1 MRKID
6 LIAVALLGVGSFAV
20 AQQKPGAV
28 PDTAVYAD
36 SAAPVE
42 ARITDLLSRM
52 TLEEKVDAF
61 STDPTVPRLGVVGT
75 SHVEGLHG
83 LALGGPGHWE
93 GHVGPHSVIT
103 VIPTTTF
110 PQSRGLGQTWDPALL
125 EKAAAQEAYETRYA
139 FGKYHR
145 GGLVVRAPNADLSRD
160 PRWGRSEES
169 YGEDPYLVGTLAT
182 AYTRGLQ
189 GDGTYW
195 TTASLLKHFLANSNE
210 NLRTSSSSDFDERL
224 FQEYYSVP
232 FRMAIEE
239 GHANAFMTAYNSWNG
254 TPMIENPVLRDVV
267 MKVWGEDG
275 IICTDGGALTALVKD
290 HKAYKTMPEAVAAT
304 VHAGINQYLDDYK
317 PAMEEALKQ
326 GLINE
331 GDLDRNL
338 RGVFRVMIRLGM
350 LDPTEMVPQSR
361 IGVED
366 GAGKMLAKDPWWTP
380 EAKVLA
386 RKVTDESI
394 VLLKNESCA
403 DCESKSSGRFP
414 AGMTERKASATAATT
429 TKAAAILPLD
439 AGKLKTLA
447 VIGPYANEVLLD
459 WYSGTPPFAVTPL
472 EGIRARAGAGM
483 TVTYDKGDD
492 LAAVTALAK
501 RVDAVVVVI
510 GNNPTCG
517 AGWNVC
523 PTPSDGKEAIDRKSM
538 VLAQEETAKA
548 ALAGNP
554 KTVVVLQASFP
565 FTTIWT
571 QEHVP
576 AILEMTHN
584 SEEQGDGL
592 ADVLFGDYDPAGRL
606 TQTWVRDEADLPPMM
621 DYNIRDGRTYMYA
634 KQKPLYAFGYGLSY
648 TSFAYSKL
656 RVSST
661 TLKDG
666 ATAMVS
672 VEIKNT
678 GSREG
683 DEVVQMYVSHEGS
696 SVARPA
702 EELKGFARVSLRAG
716 EVKTVTL
723 PLSAK
728 SLAYWDDAKKA
739 FVVEKDRV
747 VVKVGGRSDDLPVR
761 AMVQVM

>member
-1 MRKID
+1 MGAVSMRKIGFV
-6 LIAVALLGVGSFAV
+6 VALLSVGSFAV
-20 AQQKPGAV
+20 AQQKTGAI
-28 PDTAVYAD
+28 PEKAVYAD
-36 SAAPVE
+36 SSAPVE

-103 VIPTTTF
+103 VIPTTIF
-110 PQSRGLGQTWDPALL
+110 PQSRGLGQTWDPLL
-125 EKAAAQEAYETRYA
+125 LQEAAAQEAYETRYA

-169 YGEDPYLVGTLAT
+169 YGEDPFLVGTLAT
-182 AYTRGLQ
+182 AYTQGLQ
-189 GDGTYW
+189 GDGKYW

-210 NLRTSSSSDFDERL
+210 NLRTSSSSNFDERL
-224 FQEYYSVP
+224 FHEYYSVP
-232 FRMAIEE
+232 FRMAIED

-254 TPMIENPVLRDVV
+254 TPMIENPVLRNVV

-290 HKAYKTMPEAVAAT
+290 HKAYKTMSEAVAAT

-317 PAMEEALKQ
+317 PAMEEALKE

-338 RGVFRVMIRLGM
+338 RGVFRVMIKLGM
-350 LDPTEMVPQSR
+350 LDPTELVPQAR
-361 IGVED
+361 IGLDD

-380 EAKVLA
+380 EAKGLA

-394 VLLKNESCA
+394 VLLKDGA
-403 DCESKSSGRFP
+403 VGGGGKL
-414 AGMTERKASATAATT
+414 
-429 TKAAAILPLD
+429 LPLD

-447 VIGPYANEVLLD
+447 VVGPYANEVLLD
-459 WYSGTPPFAVTPL
+459 WYSGTPPFAVTPV
-472 EGIRARAGAGM
+472 EGIRARVGSGVA
-483 TVTYDKGDD
+483 VTYDKGDD

-538 VLAQEETAKA
+538 VLEQEAIAKA
-548 ALAGNP
+548 ALAGNA

-565 FTTIWT
+565 YTTTWT

-576 AILEMTHN
+576 AILEMTN
-584 SEEQGDGL
+584 GSEEQGDGL

-648 TSFAYSKL
+648 ASFAYSHLK
-656 RVSST
+656 VSSA
-661 TLKDG
+661 TLGEG
-666 ATAMVS
+666 ATSTVS
-672 VEIKNT
+672 VDVKNT
-678 GSREG
+678 GARAG

-696 SVARPA
+696 KVARPA
-702 EELKGFARVSLRAG
+702 EELVGFARVSLRAG
-716 EVKTVTL
+716 ETKTVTL
-723 PLSAK
+723 PLAAK
-728 SLAYWDDAKKA
+728 ALEYWDEGAKK
-739 FVVEKDRV
+739 FMLEKDHV
-747 VVKVGGRSDDLPVR
+747 MVKVGGSSDDLPL
-761 AMVQVM
+761 MVSVSVM

>member
-1 MRKID
+1 MRKIG
-6 LIAVALLGVGSFAV
+6 LVVVLLSVGCLAV
-20 AQQKPGAV
+20 AQQNPGAV
-28 PDTAVYAD
+28 PETAVYAD
-36 SAAPVE
+36 SSAPVD
-42 ARITDLLSRM
+42 ARITDLLRRM

-75 SHVEGLHG
+75 GHVEGLHG

-93 GHVGPHSVIT
+93 GHAGGHSVIT

-110 PQSRGLGQTWDPALL
+110 PQSRGLGQTWDPVLL
-125 EKAAAQEAYETRYA
+125 KEAAAQEAFETRYA
-139 FGKYHR
+139 FVKYHR

-169 YGEDPYLVGTLAT
+169 YGEDPFLVGTLAT

-189 GDGTYW
+189 GDGKYW

-232 FRMAIEE
+232 FRMAIED

-290 HKAYKTMPEAVAAT
+290 HKAYKTLPEAVAAT

-331 GDLDRNL
+331 ADLDRNL
-338 RGVFRVMIRLGM
+338 RGVFRVMIKLGM
-350 LDPTEMVPQSR
+350 LDPKAMVPQAR
-361 IGVED
+361 IGFDD

-380 EAKVLA
+380 EAKALA

-394 VLLKNESCA
+394 VLLKNQA
-403 DCESKSSGRFP
+403 DGGK
-414 AGMTERKASATAATT
+414 TL
-429 TKAAAILPLD
+429 LPLD
-439 AGKLKTLA
+439 AKALKTIA
-447 VIGPYANEVLLD
+447 VVGPYANEVLLD

-472 EGIRARAGAGM
+472 EGIRARVGAGV
-483 TVTYDKGDD
+483 TVTYAAGDD
-492 LAAVTALAK
+492 LGAVTALAK
-501 RVDAVVVVI
+501 SVDAVVVVI
-510 GNNPTCG
+510 GNHPTCG
-517 AGWNVC
+517 AGWEKC
-523 PTPSDGKEAIDRKSM
+523 PVASDGKEAVDRKSLA
-538 VLAQEETAKA
+538 LAQEEIAKA

-565 FTTIWT
+565 YTTNWT
-571 QEHVP
+571 QEHAP

-621 DYNIRDGRTYMYA
+621 DYNIRDGRTYLYA

-656 RVSST
+656 RVSSP

-672 VEIKNT
+672 VEVKNT
-678 GSREG
+678 GSRAG

-696 SVARPA
+696 SVARPV

-728 SLAYWDDAKKA
+728 ALAYWDEKTKA

-747 VVKVGGRSDDLPVR
+747 VVKVGGSSDELPVKV
-761 AMVQVM
+761 MVQVM

>member
-1 MRKID
+1 M
-6 LIAVALLGVGSFAV
+6 AGFSQQEHGSA
-20 AQQKPGAV
+20 AQTP
-28 PDTAVYAD
+28 VYAD
-36 SAAPVE
+36 SSAPVE

-52 TLEEKVDAF
+52 TLEEKVDSF

-75 SHVEGLHG
+75 GQVEGLHG
-83 LALGGPGHWE
+83 LALGGPAHWE

-103 VIPTTTF
+103 VIPTTIF

-125 EKAAAQEAYETRYA
+125 SEAAGQEAYETRYA
-139 FGKYHR
+139 FDKYRR

-169 YGEDPYLVGTLAT
+169 YGEDPFLVGTLAT

-189 GDGTYW
+189 GNGKYW

-210 NLRTSSSSDFDERL
+210 NLRTSSSSNFDERL

-232 FRMAIEE
+232 FRMAIED

-254 TPMIENPVLRDVV
+254 TPMIENPVLRNVV

-317 PAMEEALKQ
+317 PAMEEALKE
-326 GLINE
+326 GLLTE
-331 GDLDRNL
+331 ADLDRNL
-338 RGVFRVMIRLGM
+338 RGVFRVMIKLGM
-350 LDPTEMVPQSR
+350 LDPTEMVPQAR
-361 IGVED
+361 IGFDD
-366 GAGKMLAKDPWWTP
+366 GAGKALAPDPWWTP
-380 EAKVLA
+380 GAKALA

-394 VLLKNESCA
+394 VLLKNDAEGG
-403 DCESKSSGRFP
+403 K
-414 AGMTERKASATAATT
+414 TV
-429 TKAAAILPLD
+429 LPLD
-439 AGKLKTLA
+439 AKELKSIA
-447 VIGPYANEVLLD
+447 VVGPYANEVLLD
-459 WYSGTPPFAVTPL
+459 WYSGTPPFTVTPL
-472 EGIRARAGAGM
+472 EGIRARVGAGVK
-483 TVTYDKGDD
+483 VTYATGDD

-501 RVDAVVVVI
+501 SVDAVVVVI

-538 VLAQEETAKA
+538 VLEQEAIAKA

-565 FTTIWT
+565 YTTTWT
-571 QEHVP
+571 EAHVP
-576 AILEMTHN
+576 AILEMTN
-584 SEEQGDGL
+584 GSEEQGDGL

-648 TSFAYSKL
+648 TSFAYSHL
-656 RVSST
+656 RVST
-661 TLKDG
+661 PTLTAG
-666 ATAMVS
+666 GTATVS
-672 VEIKNT
+672 VDVKNT
-678 GSREG
+678 GARAG

-696 SVARPA
+696 KVSRPM
-702 EELKGFARVSLRAG
+702 EELEGFARVSLQAG
-716 EVKTVTL
+716 ETKTVTL
-723 PLSAK
+723 PLAAK
-728 SLAYWDDAKKA
+728 QLAYWDEAAKA

-747 VVKVGGRSDDLPVR
+747 VVKVGGSSDDLPLKTT
-761 AMVQVM
+761 VQVM

>member
-1 MRKID
+1 VRDRFVGGEILVIKIV
-6 LIAVALLGVGSFAV
+6 LVGALLSWSVAGWSQQEHGSA
-20 AQQKPGAV
+20 AP
-28 PDTAVYAD
+28 TAVYSD
-36 SAAPVE
+36 SSAPVE

-61 STDPTVPRLGVVGT
+61 STNPTVPRLGVVGT
-75 SHVEGLHG
+75 GHVEGLHG

-93 GHVGPHSVIT
+93 GRTGRDYET

-125 EKAAAQEAYETRYA
+125 SKAAGQEAYETRYA

-169 YGEDPYLVGTLAT
+169 YGEDPFLVGTLAT

-232 FRMAIEE
+232 FRMAIED

-254 TPMIENPVLRDVV
+254 TPMIENPVLRNVV

-304 VHAGINQYLDDYK
+304 VHAGINQYLDTYK

-326 GLINE
+326 GLITE
-331 GDLDRNL
+331 ADLDRNL
-338 RGVFRVMIRLGM
+338 RGVFRVMIKLGM
-350 LDPTEMVPQSR
+350 LDPTEKVPQAR
-361 IGVED
+361 IGLDD
-366 GAGKMLAKDPWWTP
+366 GRGKVLAPDPWWTP
-380 EAKVLA
+380 EAKELA

-394 VLLKNESCA
+394 VLLKNDA
-403 DCESKSSGRFP
+403 VGSGK
-414 AGMTERKASATAATT
+414 TL
-429 TKAAAILPLD
+429 LPLD
-439 AGKLKTLA
+439 AKELKSIA

-459 WYSGTPPFAVTPL
+459 WYSGTPPFTVTPL
-472 EGIRARAGAGM
+472 EGIRARVGKGVK
-483 TVTYDKGDD
+483 VTYAAGDD

-501 RVDAVVVVI
+501 SVDAVVVVI

-523 PTPSDGKEAIDRKSM
+523 PTASDGKEAIDRKSM
-538 VLAQEETAKA
+538 VLAQEVIAKTAMA
-548 ALAGNP
+548 ANP

-565 FTTIWT
+565 FTTTWT
-571 QEHVP
+571 EEHVP

-648 TSFAYSKL
+648 TSFAYSHL
-656 RVSST
+656 RVSAP
-661 TLKDG
+661 TLKAG
-666 ATAMVS
+666 ETATVS
-672 VEIKNT
+672 VEVKNT
-678 GSREG
+678 GARAG

-696 SVARPA
+696 SVARPVQ
-702 EELKGFARVSLRAG
+702 ELEGFARVSLKAG
-716 EVKTVTL
+716 ETKTVML
-723 PLSAK
+723 PLAAK
-728 SLAYWDDAKKA
+728 QLAYWDETTKA
-739 FVVEKDRV
+739 FVMEKDRV
-747 VVKVGGRSDDLPVR
+747 VVKVGGSSDDLPLK
-761 AMVQVM
+761 AEVQVM

>member
-1 MRKID
+1 MRKIG
-6 LIAVALLGVGSFAV
+6 LVVALVSVGSLAW
-20 AQQKPGAV
+20 AQQKPVAMAT
-28 PDTAVYAD
+28 TAVYAD
-36 SAAPVE
+36 SSAPVE

-61 STDPTVPRLGVVGT
+61 STDPTVPRLGAVGT
-75 SHVEGLHG
+75 GHVEGLHG

-93 GHVGPHSVIT
+93 GRRGET

-125 EKAAAQEAYETRYA
+125 TQAAAQEAYETRYA

-182 AYTRGLQ
+182 AYARGLQ
-189 GDGTYW
+189 GDGKYW

-210 NLRTSSSSDFDERL
+210 DLRTSSSSNFDERL
-224 FQEYYSVP
+224 FHEYYAVP
-232 FRMAIEE
+232 FRMAIED

-254 TPMIENPVLRDVV
+254 TPMIENPVLRNVV
-267 MKVWGEDG
+267 MKDWGEDG
-275 IICTDGGALTALVKD
+275 IICTDGGALKLLVTD

-317 PAMEEALKQ
+317 PAMEESLKE

-331 GDLDRNL
+331 KDLDRNL

-350 LDPTEMVPQSR
+350 LDPTEMVPQAR
-361 IGVED
+361 IGVDD
-366 GAGKMLAKDPWWTP
+366 GAGKTLAKDPWWTDGP
-380 EAKVLA
+380 KELA
-386 RKVTDESI
+386 RRLTDESI
-394 VLLKNESCA
+394 VLLKNDAVEGGG
-403 DCESKSSGRFP
+403 KL
-414 AGMTERKASATAATT
+414 
-429 TKAAAILPLD
+429 LPLD
-439 AGKLKTLA
+439 AGRLKSIA
-447 VIGPYANEVLLD
+447 VVGSYANEVLLD
-459 WYSGTPPFAVTPL
+459 WYSGTPPFTVTPL
-472 EGIRARAGAGM
+472 EGIRARVGAGVR
-483 TVTYDKGDD
+483 VTYAKGDD

-523 PTPSDGKEAIDRKSM
+523 PTASDGKEAIDRKSM
-538 VLAQEETAKA
+538 VLEQEAIAKA

-554 KTVVVLQASFP
+554 RTVEVLQASFP
-565 FTTIWT
+565 FTTTWS
-571 QEHVP
+571 EAHVP
-576 AILEMTHN
+576 AILTMTN
-584 SEEQGDGL
+584 GSEEQGDGL

-634 KQKPLYAFGYGLSY
+634 KQKPLYAFGFGLSY
-648 TSFAYSKL
+648 TSFAYSHL
-656 RVSST
+656 RVST
-661 TLKDG
+661 TTMTSG
-666 ATAMVS
+666 ETAAVS
-672 VEIKNT
+672 VEVKNT
-678 GSREG
+678 GARAG

-696 SVARPA
+696 KVARPV
-702 EELKGFARVSLRAG
+702 EELVGFERVSLKPG
-716 EVKTVTL
+716 EVKTVTM

-728 SLAYWDDAKKA
+728 ALEYWDEAAGK
-739 FVVEKDRV
+739 FVLEKDRV
-747 VVKVGGRSDDLPVR
+747 VVKVGGSSDDLPLQE
-761 AMVQVM
+761 AVQVM

>member
-1 MRKID
+1 VIKFGF
-6 LIAVALLGVGSFAV
+6 VALFLFAGVSAIS
-20 AQQKPGAV
+20 QQAP
-28 PDTAVYAD
+28 VYAD
-36 SAAPVE
+36 SSAPVE
-42 ARITDLLSRM
+42 ARITDLLSKM
-52 TLEEKVDAF
+52 TVEEKVDAF
-61 STDPTVPRLGVVGT
+61 STNPTVPRLGVVGT
-75 SHVEGLHG
+75 GHVEGLHG

-93 GHVGPHSVIT
+93 GRAET

-125 EKAAAQEAYETRYA
+125 TKAAAQEAYETRYA

-169 YGEDPYLVGTLAT
+169 YGEDPFLVGTLAT

-189 GDGTYW
+189 GDGKYW
-195 TTASLLKHFLANSNE
+195 MTASLLKHFLANSNE

-232 FRMAIEE
+232 FRMAIEH

-254 TPMIENPVLRDVV
+254 TPMVENPVLRNVV

-304 VHAGINQYLDDYK
+304 VHAGINQYLDNYK

-326 GLINE
+326 GLITE
-331 GDLDRNL
+331 ADLDRNL
-338 RGVFRVMIRLGM
+338 RGVFRVMIKLGM
-350 LDPTEMVPQSR
+350 LDPTELNPYAR
-361 IGVED
+361 IGFDD
-366 GAGKMLAKDPWWTP
+366 GAGKDLAPDPWWQAEP
-380 EAKVLA
+380 KALA

-394 VLLKNESCA
+394 VLLKNEA
-403 DCESKSSGRFP
+403 V
-414 AGMTERKASATAATT
+414 AGEAKL
-429 TKAAAILPLD
+429 LPLD
-439 AGKLKTLA
+439 AAGLKSLA
-447 VIGPYANEVLLD
+447 VIGPNADKVLID
-459 WYSGTPPFAVTPL
+459 WYSGTPPFTVTPL
-472 EGIRARAGAGM
+472 AGIRARVGASVKVEYA
-483 TVTYDKGDD
+483 TGDD
-492 LAAVTALAK
+492 LNAVSALAK
-501 RVDAVVVVI
+501 SVDAVIVVI

-538 VLAQEETAKA
+538 TLAQEEIAKT
-548 ALAGNP
+548 ALAANP
-554 KTVVVLQASFP
+554 RTVVVLQASFP
-565 FTTIWT
+565 FTTNWT

-576 AILEMTHN
+576 AIVEMTHN

-621 DYNIRDGRTYMYA
+621 DYNIRHGRTYMYA
-634 KQKPLYAFGYGLSY
+634 TKKPLYAFGFGLSY
-648 TSFAYSKL
+648 TSFAYSDLKVSKKKL
-656 RVSST
+656 
-661 TLKDG
+661 G
-666 ATAMVS
+666 ADDAATVS
-672 VEIKNT
+672 VEVKNR
-678 GSREG
+678 GAREG

-696 SVARPA
+696 AVERPMEA
-702 EELKGFARVSLRAG
+702 LKGFARVSLKAG
-716 EVKTVTL
+716 ETKTVTL
-723 PLSAK
+723 PLAAK
-728 SLAYWDDAKKA
+728 DLAYWDEKTKA

-747 VVKVGGRSDDLPVR
+747 MVKVGGSSDDLPVQTAVEVR
-761 AMVQVM
+761 

>member
-1 MRKID
+1 VIKIV
-6 LIAVALLGVGSFAV
+6 LAGALLSWSVAGWSQQEHGIAV
-20 AQQKPGAV
+20 P
-28 PDTAVYAD
+28 TAVYSD
-36 SAAPVE
+36 SSAPVE
-42 ARITDLLSRM
+42 ARISDLLSRM

-61 STDPTVPRLGVVGT
+61 STNPTVPRLGVVGT
-75 SHVEGLHG
+75 GHVEGLHG

-93 GHVGPHSVIT
+93 GRTGRDYET

-125 EKAAAQEAYETRYA
+125 SKAAGQEAYETRYA

-169 YGEDPYLVGTLAT
+169 YGEDPFLVGTLAT

-189 GDGTYW
+189 GDGAYW

-232 FRMAIEE
+232 FRMAIED

-254 TPMIENPVLRDVV
+254 TPMIENPVLRNVV

-275 IICTDGGALTALVKD
+275 IICTDGGALAALVKD
-290 HKAYKTMPEAVAAT
+290 HKAYKTLPEAVAAT
-304 VHAGINQYLDDYK
+304 VHAGINQYLDTYK
-317 PAMEEALKQ
+317 PGMEDALKQ
-326 GLINE
+326 GLITE
-331 GDLDRNL
+331 ADLDRNL
-338 RGVFRVMIRLGM
+338 RGVFRVMIKLGM
-350 LDPTEMVPQSR
+350 LDSTEKVPQAR
-361 IGVED
+361 IGADD
-366 GAGKMLAKDPWWTP
+366 GAGKILAKDPWWTP
-380 EAKVLA
+380 EAKELA

-394 VLLKNESCA
+394 VLLKNNAA
-403 DCESKSSGRFP
+403 DGGK
-414 AGMTERKASATAATT
+414 KL
-429 TKAAAILPLD
+429 LPLD
-439 AGKLKTLA
+439 AKELKSIA

-459 WYSGTPPFAVTPL
+459 WYSGTPPFTVTPL
-472 EGIRARAGAGM
+472 EGIRARVGAGVK
-483 TVTYDKGDD
+483 VTYAAGDD

-501 RVDAVVVVI
+501 SVDAVVVVI

-523 PTPSDGKEAIDRKSM
+523 PTASDGKEAIDRKSM
-538 VLAQEETAKA
+538 VLAQEEIAKA
-548 ALAGNP
+548 AVAANP

-565 FTTIWT
+565 YTTTWT
-571 QEHVP
+571 EEHVP

-634 KQKPLYAFGYGLSY
+634 KQKPLYAFGFGLSY
-648 TSFAYSKL
+648 TSFAYSHL
-656 RVSST
+656 RVSAS
-661 TLKDG
+661 TLKVG
-666 ATAMVS
+666 ETATVS
-672 VEIKNT
+672 VEVKNT
-678 GSREG
+678 GARAG

-696 SVARPA
+696 GVARPA
-702 EELKGFARVSLRAG
+702 EELEGFARVSLRPG

-728 SLAYWDDAKKA
+728 ALAYWDETTKA

-747 VVKVGGRSDDLPVR
+747 VVKVGGSSDDLPLK
-761 AMVQVM
+761 ALVQVM

>member
-1 MRKID
+1 VLCVRDRLLAGKI
-6 LIAVALLGVGSFAV
+6 LVIKIVLVAALVSWSVPGWSQQERGSA
-20 AQQKPGAV
+20 AQ
-28 PDTAVYAD
+28 TAVYAD
-36 SAAPVE
+36 SSAPVE

-52 TLEEKVDAF
+52 TVEEKVDAF
-61 STDPTVPRLGVVGT
+61 STNPTVPRLGVVGT
-75 SHVEGLHG
+75 GHVEGLHG

-93 GHVGPHSVIT
+93 GRTGRDYET

-125 EKAAAQEAYETRYA
+125 SKAAGQEAYETRYA

-169 YGEDPYLVGTLAT
+169 YGEDPFLVGTLAT

-232 FRMAIEE
+232 FRMAIED
-239 GHANAFMTAYNSWNG
+239 GHANAFMTSYNSWNG
-254 TPMIENPVLRDVV
+254 MPMIENPILRNVV

-275 IICTDGGALTALVKD
+275 IICTDGGALAALVKD
-290 HKAYKTMPEAVAAT
+290 HKAYKTLPEAVAAT
-304 VHAGINQYLDDYK
+304 VHAGINQYLDTYK

-326 GLINE
+326 GLLTE
-331 GDLDRNL
+331 ADLDRNL
-338 RGVFRVMIRLGM
+338 RGVFRVMIKLGM
-350 LDPTEMVPQSR
+350 LDPTEKVPQAR
-361 IGVED
+361 IGFDD
-366 GAGKMLAKDPWWTP
+366 GRGKALAPDPWWTP
-380 EAKVLA
+380 EAKELA
-386 RKVTDESI
+386 RTVTDESI
-394 VLLKNESCA
+394 VLLKN
-403 DCESKSSGRFP
+403 
-414 AGMTERKASATAATT
+414 SAAEGGKTL
-429 TKAAAILPLD
+429 LPLD
-439 AGKLKTLA
+439 AKELKSIA
-447 VIGPYANEVLLD
+447 VVGPYANEVLLD
-459 WYSGTPPFAVTPL
+459 WYSGTPPFMVTPL
-472 EGIRARAGAGM
+472 EGIRTRVGAGVKVM
-483 TVTYDKGDD
+483 YAAGDD
-492 LAAVTALAK
+492 LAAVSSLAK
-501 RVDAVVVVI
+501 SVDAVVVVI
-510 GNNPTCG
+510 GNHPTCG

-538 VLAQEETAKA
+538 VLAQEEIAKA
-548 ALAGNP
+548 AVAANP

-565 FTTIWT
+565 FTTTWT
-571 QEHVP
+571 EEHVP

-592 ADVLFGDYDPAGRL
+592 ADVLFGGYDPAGRL

-634 KQKPLYAFGYGLSY
+634 KQKPLYAFGFGLSY
-648 TSFAYSKL
+648 TSFAYSHL
-656 RVSST
+656 RVSAP
-661 TLKDG
+661 TLKAG
-666 ATAMVS
+666 ETATVS
-672 VEIKNT
+672 VEVRNT
-678 GSREG
+678 GARAG

-696 SVARPA
+696 NVARPV
-702 EELKGFARVSLRAG
+702 EELEGFARVSLKAG
-716 EVKTVTL
+716 ETKTVTL

-728 SLAYWDDAKKA
+728 GLAYWDETTKG

-747 VVKVGGRSDDLPVR
+747 VVKVGGSSDDLPLQAEVEVR
-761 AMVQVM
+761 

>member
-1 MRKID
+1 MRKIG
-6 LIAVALLGVGSFAV
+6 LVVVLMSVGCLAV
-20 AQQKPGAV
+20 AQQKQGAL
-28 PDTAVYAD
+28 PETAVYAD
-36 SAAPVE
+36 SSAPVD

-75 SHVEGLHG
+75 GHVEGLHG

-93 GHVGPHSVIT
+93 GHAGGHNVIT

-125 EKAAAQEAYETRYA
+125 SAAAAQEAYETRYA

-169 YGEDPYLVGTLAT
+169 YGEDPFLVGTLAT

-189 GDGTYW
+189 GDGKYW

-210 NLRTSSSSDFDERL
+210 NLRTSTSSDFDERL

-254 TPMIENPVLRDVV
+254 TPMIENPVLRNVV
-267 MKVWGEDG
+267 MKAWGEDG
-275 IICTDGGALTALVKD
+275 IICTDGGALAALVKD
-290 HKAYKTMPEAVAAT
+290 HKAYKTLPEAVAAT

-331 GDLDRNL
+331 ADLDRNL

-350 LDPTEMVPQSR
+350 LDPKAMVPQAR
-361 IGVED
+361 IGFDD
-366 GAGKMLAKDPWWTP
+366 GAGKMLAKDPWWSP
-380 EAKVLA
+380 EAKALA

-394 VLLKNESCA
+394 VLLKNE
-403 DCESKSSGRFP
+403 
-414 AGMTERKASATAATT
+414 AGAGGKTL
-429 TKAAAILPLD
+429 LPLD
-439 AGKLKTLA
+439 AKELKTIA
-447 VIGPYANEVLLD
+447 VVGPYANEVLLD

-472 EGIRARAGAGM
+472 EGIRARVGAGV
-483 TVTYDKGDD
+483 TVEYITGED
-492 LAAVTALAK
+492 LGAVTALAK

-510 GNNPTCG
+510 GNHPTCG
-517 AGWNVC
+517 AGWEKC
-523 PTPSDGKEAIDRKSM
+523 PVASDGKEAVDRKSLT
-538 VLAQEETAKA
+538 LAQEEIAKA

-554 KTVVVLQASFP
+554 RTVVVLQASFP
-565 FTTIWT
+565 YTTTWT
-571 QEHVP
+571 EEHVP

-621 DYNIRDGRTYMYA
+621 DYNIRDGRTYLYA

-648 TSFAYSKL
+648 TSFVYSKL
-656 RVSST
+656 RVSSP

-672 VEIKNT
+672 VEVKNT

-696 SVARPA
+696 SVARPV

-728 SLAYWDDAKKA
+728 ALAYWDDAKKA

-747 VVKVGGRSDDLPVR
+747 EVKVGGSSDDLPVK
-761 AMVQVM
+761 AIVQVM

>member
-1 MRKID
+1 VIKIV
-6 LIAVALLGVGSFAV
+6 LVAALLSWSVPGWSLQERGSAT
-20 AQQKPGAV
+20 Q
-28 PDTAVYAD
+28 TLVYAD
-36 SAAPVE
+36 SSAPVE
-42 ARITDLLSRM
+42 ARITDLLRRM
-52 TLEEKVDAF
+52 TVEEKVDAF
-61 STDPTVPRLGVVGT
+61 STNPTVPRLGVVGT
-75 SHVEGLHG
+75 GHVEGLHG

-93 GHVGPHSVIT
+93 GRTGRDYET

-125 EKAAAQEAYETRYA
+125 SEAAGQEAYETRYA
-139 FGKYHR
+139 FEKYHR

-169 YGEDPYLVGTLAT
+169 YGEDPFLVGTLAT

-232 FRMAIEE
+232 FRMAIED

-254 TPMIENPVLRDVV
+254 TPMIENPVLRNVV
-267 MKVWGEDG
+267 MKDWGEDG
-275 IICTDGGALTALVKD
+275 IICTDGGALAALVKD
-290 HKAYKTMPEAVAAT
+290 HKAYKTLPEAVAAT
-304 VHAGINQYLDDYK
+304 VHAGINQYLDTYK
-317 PAMEEALKQ
+317 PAMEEALKE
-326 GLINE
+326 GLITE
-331 GDLDRNL
+331 ADLDRNL
-338 RGVFRVMIRLGM
+338 RGVFRVMIKLGM
-350 LDPTEMVPQSR
+350 LDPTEKVPQAR
-361 IGVED
+361 IGFDD
-366 GAGKMLAKDPWWTP
+366 GAGKLLAPDPWWTP
-380 EAKVLA
+380 EAKELA

-403 DCESKSSGRFP
+403 DGESKNRGKGGSRLP
-414 AGMTERKASATAATT
+414 TRAL
-429 TKAAAILPLD
+429 LPLD
-439 AGKLKTLA
+439 AKELKSLA
-447 VIGPYANEVLLD
+447 VVGPYANEVLLD
-459 WYSGTPPFAVTPL
+459 WYSGTPPFTVTPL
-472 EGIRARAGAGM
+472 EGIRTRVGAGVK
-483 TVTYDKGDD
+483 VTYAAGDD
-492 LAAVTALAK
+492 LAAVTELAK
-501 RVDAVVVVI
+501 SVDAVVVVI

-538 VLAQEETAKA
+538 VLAQEEIAKA
-548 ALAGNP
+548 ALAANP

-565 FTTIWT
+565 YTTNWT

-576 AILEMTHN
+576 AIVEMTHN

-648 TSFAYSKL
+648 TSFAYSHL
-656 RVSST
+656 RLST
-661 TLKDG
+661 PTLKAG
-666 ATAMVS
+666 ETATVS
-672 VEIKNT
+672 VEVKNT
-678 GSREG
+678 GARAG

-696 SVARPA
+696 SVARPV
-702 EELKGFARVSLRAG
+702 EELAGFARVSLKAG
-716 EVKTVTL
+716 ETKTVTL

-728 SLAYWDDAKKA
+728 GLAYWDETTKA
-739 FVVEKDRV
+739 FVVERDRV
-747 VVKVGGRSDDLPVR
+747 VVKVGGSSDDLPLKTT
-761 AMVQVM
+761 VQVM